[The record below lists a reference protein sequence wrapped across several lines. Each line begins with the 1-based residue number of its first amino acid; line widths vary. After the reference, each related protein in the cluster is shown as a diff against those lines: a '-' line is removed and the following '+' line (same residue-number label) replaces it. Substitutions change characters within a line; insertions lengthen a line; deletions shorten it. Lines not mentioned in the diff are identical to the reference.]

1 MDARIESI
9 VASSMLCCLLLKLYY
24 RTLESICFFVNVD
37 LKGTAMLTDCWTGGR
52 MRPLSIC
59 DVTSDLSS
67 VVYDAIVFEI
77 VGNVPYPS
85 IVPVRNSK
93 EIRDQFL
100 ISMK

>member
-1 MDARIESI
+1 M
-9 VASSMLCCLLLKLYY
+9 
-24 RTLESICFFVNVD
+24 D
-37 LKGTAMLTDCWTGGR
+37 LKGNAMFPDGWTGGR
-52 MRPLSIC
+52 MRALSIY
-59 DVTSDLSS
+59 DVTIDLSRA
-67 VVYDAIVFEI
+67 VYDAIVLEI